1 MSIFLAVLSLP
12 PLRIP
17 HIFLPQRVQA
27 YKFLTPPHPTAFLGL
42 RSLAPGSSGVLLRDT
57 DCWPHP
63 GVSDLLDDF
72 PNGSTSKKSTCKAGD
87 MGDAGSIP
95 GLGRSPGVTTHS
107 SIPAWE
113 IPGTEEPGGLQS
125 MGLQRVR

>member
-42 RSLAPGSSGVLLRDT
+42 RSLAPGSSGVLLET
-57 DCWPHP
+57 QI
-63 GVSDLLDDF
+63 
-72 PNGSTSKKSTCKAGD
+72 AGPTLVFL
-87 MGDAGSIP
+87 IY
-95 GLGRSPGVTTHS
+95 
-107 SIPAWE
+107 
-113 IPGTEEPGGLQS
+113 
-125 MGLQRVR
+125 